1 MKVRTFMS
9 KSNLDGLGQSDEQI
23 NHWLANENVD
33 VLFVKQSSG
42 YERHH
47 GQSSD
52 PIVVTSI
59 WYNDSGTS

>member
-9 KSNLDGLGQSDEQI
+9 KSNLDGLAQSDEQI
-23 NHWLANENVD
+23 NQWLANGNVD

-59 WYNDSGTS
+59 WYNDSAPS